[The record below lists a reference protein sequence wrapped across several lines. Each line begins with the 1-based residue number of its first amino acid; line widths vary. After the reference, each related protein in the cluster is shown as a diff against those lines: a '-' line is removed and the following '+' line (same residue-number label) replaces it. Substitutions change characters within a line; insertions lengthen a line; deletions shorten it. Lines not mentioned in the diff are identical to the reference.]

1 MTIWS
6 QYFDIKTSHQALDD
20 LVKSFISSVK
30 VLTLEAYELLHR
42 KHCSVFAKLTS
53 LFDSVLCELE
63 KAQNIIE
70 QQDQTI
76 QELTEKLNQPRQL
89 CFNKKGSP
97 IVDQILQQLDE
108 SVVDIANG
116 NESSQ
121 QDQVLDSSGNPQE
134 AVPPIS
140 NSISLPHG
148 TEQQHC
154 NSSASKEHEPAN
166 NNLVDLINNEKDNF
180 DSKAATSKVL
190 TTIANDHQHK
200 EKAAKLTKTYD
211 LRPILIKLLL

>member
-1 MTIWS
+1 MS
-6 QYFDIKTSHQALDD
+6 LKAQYSDIKTKHLALAD
-20 LVKSFISSVK
+20 LVKPFISSVK

-42 KHCSVFAKLTS
+42 NHCSVFATLTS
-53 LFDSVLCELE
+53 LFDSALGELE

-70 QQDQTI
+70 QKDKTI
-76 QELTEKLNQPRQL
+76 QQQVEKFNQIRQL
-89 CFNKKGSP
+89 CSNNKGSP

-180 DSKAATSKVL
+180 DSEAEASQFLKIV
-190 TTIANDHQHK
+190 ANDCINK
-200 EKAAKLTKTYD
+200 EKAAKLTK
-211 LRPILIKLLL
+211 P

>member
-1 MTIWS
+1 MTLLS
-6 QYFDIKTSHQALDD
+6 QYFAIKTSHQALDD
-20 LVKSFISSVK
+20 LVKPILSSAK
-30 VLTLEAYELLHR
+30 VLTLEVYELLHR
-42 KHCSVFAKLTS
+42 DHCSVFTKLTS
-53 LFDSVLCELE
+53 LFDSVFGELE

-70 QQDQTI
+70 QKDKTI
-76 QELTEKLNQPRQL
+76 QELTEKLNQTRQV
-89 CFNKKGSP
+89 CSNNKGSP

-116 NESSQ
+116 TESSQ
-121 QDQVLDSSGNPQE
+121 QDQNLDASGNPQE

-180 DSKAATSKVL
+180 DSEAEASQFLKIV
-190 TTIANDHQHK
+190 ANDCINK
-200 EKAAKLTKTYD
+200 EKAAKLTKT
-211 LRPILIKLLL
+211 

>member
-1 MTIWS
+1 M
-6 QYFDIKTSHQALDD
+6 FG
-20 LVKSFISSVK
+20 
-30 VLTLEAYELLHR
+30 
-42 KHCSVFAKLTS
+42 
-53 LFDSVLCELE
+53 ELE

-76 QELTEKLNQPRQL
+76 QQQDQTIQQLTEKLNQTRQL
-89 CFNKKGSP
+89 CSNNKGSP

-116 NESSQ
+116 NKSSQ
-121 QDQVLDSSGNPQE
+121 QDQNLDASGNPQE

-140 NSISLPHG
+140 NRISLPHG
-148 TEQQHC
+148 TEQQHR

-180 DSKAATSKVL
+180 
-190 TTIANDHQHK
+190 TTLRQQLANF
-200 EKAAKLTKTYD
+200 
-211 LRPILIKLLL
+211 